1 MDWDAMIA
9 DLESSFDAERRAD
22 LVAQSAQAAGGG
34 RRRPRGLGQGCEWVT
49 GPSHRLL
56 VRDVA

>member
-22 LVAQSAQAAGGG
+22 LVAQSAEPAGARAAPA
-34 RRRPRGLGQGCEWVT
+34 RPPPE
-49 GPSHRLL
+49 
-56 VRDVA
+56 